1 MMITALLRL
10 PCVLKLFV
18 LMNKHHD
25 TISMDIN
32 VIIVVYSSNE
42 TIEDMIPVI
51 DGRLL
56 DALTS

>member
-1 MMITALLRL
+1 LCFEVIT
-10 PCVLKLFV
+10 
-18 LMNKHHD
+18 
-25 TISMDIN
+25 MDIN

-56 DALTS
+56 DALTT